1 MTIFRNF
8 GEPKM
13 RNGKWKMENGKLRLF
28 LAIVLIGLAAGC
40 GGGTDEF
47 DRFQGRK
54 ITIWETY
61 ANEERLVFREL
72 VTDFEAHWAAT
83 HNGER
88 IMVKVE
94 PLPFQEHVQKI
105 KFAAIT
111 GTAPD
116 IVRVDAGELV
126 DLAYGQILVDLQTLD
141 PEIDSFI
148 STFTGPARESV
159 KVPVRQPDNTVKT
172 GIFGIPDQITG
183 VALFYNRRLFRAA
196 NIPFPPSTLKEMAE
210 REARGLPRW
219 DMAEFARVAGR
230 LTDTAASQKVY
241 GIALNSSFWFSLPFF
256 NAFGTEFIAVAP
268 DGTFQ
273 CTLASDSGVQALTSL
288 VSLYWKGVE
297 AGAWAP
303 GAIGPDQ
310 GFINGM
316 YAMDITGP
324 WNLKQFEGAG
334 VDFGVAL
341 FPEGPNVR
349 AIVTPSGTY
358 RVGTSTNVGGTDMGV
373 LRTSKDPELAYAF
386 LKYLTSPTTHAKW
399 CNSLGQIPVQTLSEP
414 LIDYSRNPA
423 LITFVDQIRTAIPRP
438 KIPRYGVLEG
448 QIMVP
453 QIERAFRARSEEGV
467 REALQQ
473 AVSEIDRLI
482 LKDVNVS
489 R

>member
-1 MTIFRNF
+1 MSTLKALSRT
-8 GEPKM
+8 
-13 RNGKWKMENGKLRLF
+13 
-28 LAIVLIGLAAGC
+28 LALILVGSVIAAGC
-40 GGGTDEF
+40 GGGGDEY

-61 ANEERLVFREL
+61 ANEEREVFREL
-72 VTDFEAHWAAT
+72 VRDFEEHWAAT
-83 HNGER
+83 HDGER

-126 DLAYGQILVDLQTLD
+126 DLAYGQILVDLRTLD
-141 PEIDSFI
+141 PGVDSFL
-148 STFTGPARESV
+148 STFIIPARESV
-159 KVPVRQPDNTVKT
+159 KIAVRQRDNTVKE
-172 GIFGIPDQITG
+172 GVYGIPDQITG
-183 VALFYNRRLFRAA
+183 VALYYNRRLFRAR
-196 NIPFPPSTLKEMAE
+196 NIPFPPATLKEMTE
-210 REARGLPRW
+210 READGLPRW
-219 DMAEFARVAGR
+219 DMEEFARVAGM
-230 LTDTAASQKVY
+230 LTDTAAEPKVY
-241 GIALNSSFWFSLPFF
+241 GIALNSSLWFSLPFF
-256 NAFGTEFIAVAP
+256 NAYGADFVTVAP

-273 CTLASDSGVQALTSL
+273 CTLASDSGVRALTSI

-297 AGAWAP
+297 AGSWAP

-316 YAMDITGP
+316 YAMDVTGP

-341 FPEGPNVR
+341 FPEGPNR
-349 AIVTPSGTY
+349 RDIVTPAGTY
-358 RVGTSTNVGGTDMGV
+358 NVGTSTNVGGTDMGI
-373 LRTSKDPELAYAF
+373 LRTSRDPELAYAF
-386 LKYLTSPTTHAKW
+386 LKYLTSPEPHAKW
-399 CNSLGQIPVQTLSEP
+399 CNRLGQIPMQMLAEP
-414 LIDYSRNPA
+414 MIDYSKNPS
-423 LITFVDQIRTAIPRP
+423 LVTFVDQMRTAMPRP

-453 QIERAFRARSEEGV
+453 QIERAFRARGEAGV
-467 REALQQ
+467 REALTQ